1 MIYKSVSSKQ
11 IIAKVITDLRLQEE
25 DHRISDMVEWVGEA
39 LDTIGAIRQFNIKVT
54 GKEGEPLLVVKDFQT
69 QLPNNIIKPLFIQ
82 YSNRVNGPFVPIK
95 WNTNP
100 ISFRGKETTTTTTVN
115 TAGNVDITYFTMDLM
130 GISYEDAFA
139 LLAEDSSF
147 KARVNSIITSE
158 NILLSRVVDS
168 NYFSTSI
175 KYTINSNYIKLNVKE
190 GYIRLVYSC
199 YPIDEDGYLLV
210 PDDSS
215 YRDAIY
221 WYIVSKLYY
230 PDWVN
235 GTIRDKVYEH
245 AESKWRFF
253 AKQAYAVAL
262 MPDLGQLESM
272 KDQWNKLFP
281 ELYEF
286 DGNFSQ
292 LSERQILRNR

>member
-25 DHRISDMVEWVGEA
+25 DHRISDMTEWVGEA
-39 LDTIGAIRQFNIKVT
+39 LDTIGAIRQYNIKVT
-54 GKEGEPLLVVKDFQT
+54 GKEGEPLLTISNYQAK
-69 QLPNNIIKPLFIQ
+69 LPDNIIKPIFIQ
-82 YSNRVNGPFVPIK
+82 YSNRVDGPFVPIK

-100 ISFRGKETTTTTTVN
+100 ISFRGEETAVNSTTNLMGTNDV
-115 TAGNVDITYFTMDLM
+115 TYFTMDLM
-130 GISYEDAFA
+130 GITFEEAMT
-139 LLAEDSSF
+139 LLAEDPAF
-147 KARVNSIITSE
+147 AARVNAIMISD
-158 NILLSRVVDS
+158 NILISRVVDA
-168 NYFSTSI
+168 NFFSTSL
-175 KYTINSNYIKLNVKE
+175 KYTINNNYIKMNVPD
-190 GYIRLVYSC
+190 GYIRMVYTSI
-199 YPIDEDGYLLV
+199 PVDEDNYPLV

-215 YRDAIY
+215 FRDAIY
-221 WYIVSKLYY
+221 WYIVTKLYY

-235 GTIRDKVYEH
+235 GTIRDRVYEH

-286 DGNFSQ
+286 DANFSQ

>member
-11 IIAKVITDLRLQEE
+11 IIAKVITDLRLREE
-25 DHRISDMVEWVGEA
+25 DHRISDMTEWVGEA
-39 LDTIGAIRQFNIKVT
+39 LDTIGAIRQYNIKVT
-54 GKEGEPLLVVKDFQT
+54 GKEGEPLLTISNYQAK
-69 QLPNNIIKPLFIQ
+69 LPDNIIKPIFIQ
-82 YSNRVNGPFVPIK
+82 YSNRVDGPFVPIK

-100 ISFRGKETTTTTTVN
+100 ISFRGEETAVNSTTNLMGTNDV
-115 TAGNVDITYFTMDLM
+115 TYFTMDLM
-130 GISYEDAFA
+130 GITFEEAMT
-139 LLAEDSSF
+139 LLAEDPAF
-147 KARVNSIITSE
+147 AARVNAIMISD
-158 NILLSRVVDS
+158 NILISRVVDA
-168 NYFSTSI
+168 NFFSTSL
-175 KYTINSNYIKLNVKE
+175 KYTINNNYIKMNVPD
-190 GYIRLVYSC
+190 GYIRMVYTSI
-199 YPIDEDGYLLV
+199 PVDEDNYPLV

-215 YRDAIY
+215 FRDAIY
-221 WYIVSKLYY
+221 WYIVTKLYY

-235 GTIRDKVYEH
+235 GTIRDRVYEH

-286 DGNFSQ
+286 DANFSQ